1 MVQIEQVDT
10 RNKAQVN
17 DFVSFHYR
25 LYNDCPQWVPPF
37 RNDVRMMLNKQKHPF
52 YEHSAGEFFL
62 ARQNGN
68 VVGRISVQ
76 ENIQFNKYHETR
88 KAQFYLFDCVDD
100 QEVANALF
108 ERAFEWA
115 RARGLTNVI
124 GPKGFSL
131 FDGYGIQV
139 EGLERRQMMN
149 MMNYN
154 MDYYPRLVETA
165 GFEKEV
171 DFVSCYIDPVTF
183 RIPEK
188 VREIANKVQERGT
201 FQVKKFK
208 SKKELMSWAFRIAKA
223 YNSTFVNN
231 WEYYPISDSE
241 TKFMV
246 DNVLAFADY
255 RLVKIITYK
264 GEEVIGFLLGFPDV
278 SAAMQRAKGRLTPWS
293 ILDLMREMKRTDC
306 ISLNGVGV
314 LPKYH
319 GRGAN
324 ALMYAEMEDTIQ
336 DFGFKAAEQ
345 TQMADTAVEV
355 RRDME
360 NIGAKI
366 YKVHRVYHR
375 AI

>member
-1 MVQIEQVDT
+1 MVLIDQVDT
-10 RNKAQVN
+10 SNKAQVN
-17 DFVSFHYR
+17 DFVTLHYR
-25 LYNDCPQWVPPF
+25 LYKDCPQWVPPF
-37 RNDVRMMLNKQKHPF
+37 YTDIKKMLNKQKHPF
-52 YEHSAGEFFL
+52 YEHSAGEFFV

-76 ENIQFNKYHETR
+76 ENIPFNKYHETR
-88 KAQFYLFDCVDD
+88 KAQFYLFDSVDD

-115 RARGLTNVI
+115 RARGLNEVV

-139 EGLERRQMMN
+139 QGLERRQMMN

-154 MDYYPRLVETA
+154 LDYYPRLVETA

-171 DFVSCYIDPVTF
+171 DFVSCYINPTVF
-183 RIPEK
+183 HIPEK
-188 VREIANKVQERGT
+188 VREISKKVQERGT
-201 FQVKKFK
+201 FQVKTFK
-208 SKKELMSWAFRIAKA
+208 SKRELMNWAYRIANA
-223 YNSTFVNN
+223 YNNTFINN

-246 DNVLAFADY
+246 DNVLAFADH
-255 RLVKIITYK
+255 RLVKLITYK
-264 GEEVIGFLLGFPDV
+264 NEEVIGFLLGFPDV
-278 SAAMQRAKGRLTPWS
+278 SAAMQRAKGRLNPLS
-293 ILDLMREMKRTDC
+293 VLDLMREMKRTEW

-324 ALMYAEMEDTIQ
+324 ALMYAEMEDTIRK
-336 DFGFKAAEQ
+336 FGFKHAEQ

-355 RRDME
+355 RRDMVS
-360 NIGAKI
+360 IGAEI

-375 AI
+375 SI

>member
-1 MVQIEQVDT
+1 MVKIEQVDT
-10 RNKAQVN
+10 NNKAQVN
-17 DFVSFHYR
+17 DFVTFHYR
-25 LYNDCPQWVPPF
+25 LYKDCPQWVPPF
-37 RNDVRMMLNKQKHPF
+37 VNDIKTMLNKKKHPF
-52 YEHSAGEFFL
+52 YGHSAGEFFI

-76 ENIQFNKYHETR
+76 ENVPFNKYHDTR
-88 KAQFYLFDCVDD
+88 KAQFYLFDCIDD

-115 RARGLTNVI
+115 RARGLNQVI

-139 EGLERRQMMN
+139 QGLERRQMMN

-154 MDYYPRLVETA
+154 MDYYPCLIETA

-171 DFVSCYIDPVTF
+171 DFVSCYINPTTF
-183 RIPEK
+183 HIPDK
-188 VREIANKVQERGT
+188 VREISQKVQERGT
-201 FQVKKFK
+201 FQVKRFK
-208 SKKELMSWAFRIAKA
+208 SKKELMTWGYRIAKA
-223 YNSTFVNN
+223 YNNTFVNN
-231 WEYYPISDSE
+231 WEYYPINESE

-246 DNVLAFADY
+246 DNVLAFADH

-264 GEEVIGFLLGFPDV
+264 QEEVIGFLLGFPDV
-278 SAAMQRAKGRLTPWS
+278 SGAMQRAKGRLTPWS
-293 ILDLMREMKRTDC
+293 IVDLMREMKRTEW

-314 LPKYH
+314 LPQYH

-324 ALMYAEMEDTIQ
+324 ALMYAEMEDTIK
-336 DFGFKAAEQ
+336 DFGFKHAEQ
-345 TQMADTAVEV
+345 TQMADTAVQV
-355 RRDME
+355 RKDME

-366 YKVHRVYHR
+366 YKVHRVYRR